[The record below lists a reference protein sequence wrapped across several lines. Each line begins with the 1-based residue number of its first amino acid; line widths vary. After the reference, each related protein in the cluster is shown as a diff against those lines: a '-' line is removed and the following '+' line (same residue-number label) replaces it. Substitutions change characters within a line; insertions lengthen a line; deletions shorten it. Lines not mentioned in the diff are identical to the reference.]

1 MPAEG
6 DTKLKYGR
14 QFTFINPDALIGP
27 GTWRLSTIDELA
39 QSGGT
44 GGGITDI
51 DGLSPI
57 VSTPINA
64 QEVDISIDISSLP
77 EKP

>member
-1 MPAEG
+1 MAIEG

-14 QFTFINPDALIGP
+14 QYTFINPDASIGP
-27 GTWRLSTIDELA
+27 STWRLSTIDEIA

-44 GGGITDI
+44 SGGITDI

-64 QEVDISIDISSLP
+64 QEFDISIDISSLP